1 MAELRWVVDTAPLVA
16 YLGGLT
22 RGLGAGARRAL
33 DQVRAGR
40 ARVAV
45 PTLCLFEVA
54 QLEERGRISLGLP
67 FEHWCDLVERAE
79 GVVLQSL
86 TRECVAEARALPA
99 LRDPFDRLIA
109 GTAVALGV
117 PLVTPDARIAQAGR
131 VQIVW

>member
-1 MAELRWVVDTAPLVA
+1 MADLRWVVDTAPLVE
-16 YLGGLT
+16 LK
-22 RGLGAGARRAL
+22 
-33 DQVRAGR
+33 AGR

-54 QLEERGRISLGLP
+54 QLEERGRISLGWP
-67 FEHWCDLVERAE
+67 FEHWCDLVERAQ
-79 GVVLQSL
+79 GLVLQSL
-86 TRECVAEARALPA
+86 TRACVAEARALSA
-99 LRDPFDRLIA
+99 LRHPFDRLIA